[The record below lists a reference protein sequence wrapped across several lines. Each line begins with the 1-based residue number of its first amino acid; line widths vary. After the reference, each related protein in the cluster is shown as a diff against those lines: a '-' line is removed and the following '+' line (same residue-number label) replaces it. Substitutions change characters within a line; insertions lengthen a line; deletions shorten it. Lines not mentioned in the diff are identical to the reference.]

1 MGLILQLFVMRVFV
15 VGLVVYQGVDS
26 SFPFKLTLAQNVGP
40 NCFGMTFLLLRRLS
54 NSLLILVDAVDD
66 FRIVV
71 CDAKHFR
78 GLVARH
84 SELLYQQ
91 NQL

>member
-1 MGLILQLFVMRVFV
+1 M
-15 VGLVVYQGVDS
+15 
-26 SFPFKLTLAQNVGP
+26 A
-40 NCFGMTFLLLRRLS
+40 FLLLRCLS

-71 CDAKHFR
+71 GDAQHFR